1 MIMSLKRVLIATLS
15 GILFGIVACLI
26 ASNSYTDPM
35 AKKLLANIFASRV
48 LIGFVIGISAC
59 KIIWPL
65 HGILMGIIV
74 SLPYSFGAM
83 AYQTPVLGKWH
94 IFFLTLVLG
103 AVYGLLIELIT
114 SVIFKAKHTQEVII
128 TQ

>member
-1 MIMSLKRVLIATLS
+1 MSLKRVLIATLS
-15 GILFGIVACLI
+15 GILFGIVALLI
-26 ASNSYTDPM
+26 ANSAYPDPLSRKM
-35 AKKLLANIFASRV
+35 IATIFTSRV

-74 SLPYSFGAM
+74 SIPFSFGAM

>member
-1 MIMSLKRVLIATLS
+1 ME
-15 GILFGIVACLI
+15 
-26 ASNSYTDPM
+26 SY
-35 AKKLLANIFASRV
+35 
-48 LIGFVIGISAC
+48 
-59 KIIWPL
+59 
-65 HGILMGIIV
+65 GIIV

-103 AVYGLLIELIT
+103 AVYGLLIELIA
-114 SVIFKAKHTQEVII
+114 SVIFKAKQHGVII